1 MFDIAFSELLV
12 IAIVALVVIGPERLP
27 RVARTAGHMIGRLQR
42 YVNDVKADIDREMQI
57 EELKKL
63 QTQMQESAVS
73 FENSIR
79 NEAQSLKQSFE
90 QEAQAVQQATVESPS
105 LPSAMSGE
113 DLTAVTALA
122 ASGAPEAQNK
132 TTPGLGL
139 DGPEAGVLLPPAQP
153 PVRPLQDKVS
163 A

>member
-79 NEAQSLKQSFE
+79 NDAQSLKQSFE
-90 QEAQAVQQATVESPS
+90 QEAQAVQQAAVESDPV
-105 LPSAMSGE
+105 PGGE
-113 DLTAVTALA
+113 VSTTVSESA
-122 ASGAPEAQNK
+122 ASGVPNAQNK
-132 TTPGLGL
+132 AAPGLGL

-163 A
+163 V